1 MMRLITYILFISIL
15 SASCRWDLRRPKKTT
30 TEQQE
35 ASAQEAMDEMV
46 YTDKAFSEA
55 SAKEGMKKAFLAYVA
70 DDAVL
75 LRPGY
80 LPIVDGDVIKFL
92 NAQEDT
98 SFTMTWEPQGADIA
112 AANDMG
118 YTYGV
123 YTVKAKDT
131 ILKGTYLSIW
141 KKEEDGKWK
150 FVLDTGN
157 SGVGEKVEN

>member
-1 MMRLITYILFISIL
+1 MMRLITFILFISL
-15 SASCRWDLRRPKKTT
+15 LHTSCRWDLRRPKKTS

-35 ASAQEAMDEMV
+35 ASAEEAMDEMV
-46 YTDKAFSEA
+46 STDKAFSEA
-55 SAKEGMKKAFLAYVA
+55 SAKDGMKKAFLAYVA

-80 LPIVDGDVIKFL
+80 MPIVDGDVIKFL

-98 SFTMTWEPQGADIA
+98 SFIMTWEPHGADIA
-112 AANDMG
+112 TANDMG

-123 YTVKAKDT
+123 YTVKARDT
-131 ILKGTYLSIW
+131 VLKGTYLSIW

-157 SGVGEKVEN
+157 SGVGQKVEN

>member
-1 MMRLITYILFISIL
+1 MMRLITFILIISVL
-15 SASCRWDLRRPKKTT
+15 SSSCRWDLRRPKKTT

-35 ASAQEAMDEMV
+35 ASAEEAMDDMV
-46 YTDKAFSEA
+46 NTDKAFSEA

-70 DDAVL
+70 DEAVL

-80 LPIVDGDVIKFL
+80 MPIVDGDVIKFL

-98 SFTMTWEPQGADIA
+98 SFNMTWEPHGADIA

-123 YTVKAKDT
+123 YTVKARDT

-157 SGVGEKVEN
+157 SGVGEKAEN

>member
-1 MMRLITYILFISIL
+1 MMRLITFILFISLL
-15 SASCRWDLRRPKKTT
+15 SSSCRWDLRRPKKTT

-35 ASAQEAMDEMV
+35 VAAEEAIEEMV
-46 YTDKAFSEA
+46 KTDKAFSEA

-70 DDAVL
+70 DEAVL

-80 LPIVDGDVIKFL
+80 MPIVDGDVIKFL

-98 SFTMTWEPQGADIA
+98 SFTMTWELHGADIA
-112 AANDMG
+112 SANDMG

-131 ILKGTYLSIW
+131 LLKGTYLSIW
-141 KKEEDGKWK
+141 KKEEDGNWK

-157 SGVGEKVEN
+157 AGVGDKVEN